1 MFEPSFRETLKT
13 LEAIR
18 IDGRAGRDVLIEEG
32 EDGLGLEIGD
42 HFHSDAPRSPATLFH
57 RDQDQR
63 RSSPL
68 ELSAS
73 AEAGL
78 LTANPRFIN
87 FYFAVQRLPSYI
99 HHGPA
104 ELV

>member
-18 IDGRAGRDVLIEEG
+18 IDGRAGRDVLIEG
-32 EDGLGLEIGD
+32 RMVLGLEIGD
-42 HFHSDAPRSPATLFH
+42 RFHSDAPRSPATLFH